1 MLIPENQSRLTAR
14 RLVALIAVWRLLG
27 LFAWLA

>member
-1 MLIPENQSRLTAR
+1 MLIPEDQSRLTVR
-14 RLVALIAVWRLLG
+14 RVVALIAVWGLLG

>member
-1 MLIPENQSRLTAR
+1 MLIPETDSRLTAR
-14 RLVALIAVWRLLG
+14 RLVALIAVWGLLA

>member
-1 MLIPENQSRLTAR
+1 MLIPENESRLTAR
-14 RLVALIAVWRLLG
+14 RLLALIVVWGLLG

>member
-1 MLIPENQSRLTAR
+1 MLIPENQSPLTAR
-14 RLVALIAVWRLLG
+14 RLVALIAVWGLLG